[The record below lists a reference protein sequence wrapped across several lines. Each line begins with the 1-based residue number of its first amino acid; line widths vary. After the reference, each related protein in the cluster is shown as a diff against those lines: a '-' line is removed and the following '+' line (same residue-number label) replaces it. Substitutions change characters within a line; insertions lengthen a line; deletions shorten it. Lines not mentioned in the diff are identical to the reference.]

1 MALTRTEQALIAALE
16 PFAAFGDP
24 RRIAPPGLPIT
35 QGSGMA
41 RRQLTMGDCYRAA
54 DAIAA
59 MREQSAAR
67 EQRRAEPLD
76 RDEGR

>member
-1 MALTRTEQALIAALE
+1 MEDDTLALVKALE
-16 PFAAFGDP
+16 PFASFADP
-24 RRIAPPGLPIT
+24 RRYAPPGLPIT

-59 MREQSAAR
+59 ARKAAT
-67 EQRRAEPLD
+67 
-76 RDEGR
+76 